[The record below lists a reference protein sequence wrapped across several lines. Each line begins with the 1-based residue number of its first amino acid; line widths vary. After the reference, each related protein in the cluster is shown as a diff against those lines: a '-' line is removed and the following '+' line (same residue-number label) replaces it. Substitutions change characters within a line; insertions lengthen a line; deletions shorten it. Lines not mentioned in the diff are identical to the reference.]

1 MRPRKSL
8 FEKRRTHRHE
18 YDHRHLPSRLA
29 HGRLHEQHQR
39 QTPEEDTSVREL
51 LRGSDCAVSIF
62 GIGFRTPSVE
72 RAKLEGYPIQDPDG
86 SSSSISKIRR
96 IEFTDDSFFLGIN
109 HCVAVV
115 GE

>member
-1 MRPRKSL
+1 MITAIFLLVLLTSGCMNS
-8 FEKRRTHRHE
+8 TT
-18 YDHRHLPSRLA
+18 
-29 HGRLHEQHQR
+29 R

-96 IEFTDDSFFLGIN
+96 IEVADDSFLLGSK

>member
-1 MRPRKSL
+1 MNMITAIFLLVLLTGGCMNS
-8 FEKRRTHRHE
+8 TT
-18 YDHRHLPSRLA
+18 
-29 HGRLHEQHQR
+29 R

-96 IEFTDDSFFLGIN
+96 IEFTDDSFFLGSN